1 MEYLQPWLKKIRCVG
16 RDYSQHGDQQQL
28 PKIET
33 KIRWIRFQISWLE
46 TDKQTLSRSSMKE
59 KKQFK
64 NFIKRLL
71 IS

>member
-1 MEYLQPWLKKIRCVG
+1 MEYLQPWLKKIRCVR

-46 TDKQTLSRSSMKE
+46 TDKTNTITIIYE
-59 KKQFK
+59 GKKT
-64 NFIKRLL
+64 I
-71 IS
+71 